1 MALRKRRSGH
11 VAEGGRI
18 VRRDS
23 AKARYAQQLQLI
35 LAFVDQVDSAT
46 AEGPPIAAQV
56 IDFPSDPRAA
66 GEGVMPLPPATR
78 SGKERE

>member
-35 LAFVDQVDSAT
+35 LAFVDQVDATSAEGTPIAAPVIDFSSDPRT
-46 AEGPPIAAQV
+46 AEGNVPP
-56 IDFPSDPRAA
+56 PS
-66 GEGVMPLPPATR
+66 L
-78 SGKERE
+78 SGKEQE